1 MDWEPKIQRERASN
15 LWDAFCRKFPPV
27 SKSTELLPDPQVTFQ
42 QIGGLEEPKDEI
54 LTYACAATEP
64 EVYSRWG
71 TRAPSGLLLIG
82 PAGCGKT
89 MLAQALATHT
99 QLPFLRIGVP
109 RLAQQL
115 LHAGGA
121 AAPLLAAWRDT
132 LAEIARVT
140 VYFDELD
147 FMHDMTL
154 GGPRPDVPVGAI
166 ADYLL
171 ELVDETIALETCL
184 VMGSTAR
191 PDTLSP
197 ILFEP
202 GRFERVVSVQPVVP
216 GDIIEALEI
225 HARAAEERAGRKL
238 FRDVTWAKA
247 IEKDRSSSI
256 GDWVR
261 LLHAVLRRKA
271 RCDAANEG
279 TSVITTDDVLEEV
292 DRFKK
297 ASRRLPARS
306 GTYL

>member
-1 MDWEPKIQRERASN
+1 
-15 LWDAFCRKFPPV
+15 V
-27 SKSTELLPDPQVTFQ
+27 
-42 QIGGLEEPKDEI
+42 
-54 LTYACAATEP
+54 YA
-64 EVYSRWG
+64 RWG
-71 TRAPSGLLLIG
+71 TQAPSGLLLIG
-82 PAGCGKT
+82 PVGCGKT
-89 MLAQALATHT
+89 MLAAALATRT

-109 RLAQQL
+109 RLAQQI

-121 AAPLLAAWRDT
+121 AGPMLAAWRDT

-154 GGPRPDVPVGAI
+154 GGPRPDVPVGSI
-166 ADYLL
+166 ADFLL
-171 ELVDETIALETCL
+171 EVVDETIALETCL

-197 ILFEP
+197 IFFEP

-216 GDIIEALEI
+216 GDVIEALEI

-238 FRDVTWAKA
+238 FRDVIWAKA

-271 RCDAANEG
+271 RCDAASEG
-279 TSVITTDDVLEEV
+279 AGGITTDDVLEEV

>member
-1 MDWEPKIQRERASN
+1 
-15 LWDAFCRKFPPV
+15 
-27 SKSTELLPDPQVTFQ
+27 
-42 QIGGLEEPKDEI
+42 
-54 LTYACAATEP
+54 
-64 EVYSRWG
+64 
-71 TRAPSGLLLIG
+71 
-82 PAGCGKT
+82 
-89 MLAQALATHT
+89 MLAQALATRT
-99 QLPFLRIGVP
+99 ELPFLRIDVP
-109 RLAQQL
+109 RLAQQM
-115 LHAGGA
+115 LHAAGTAG
-121 AAPLLAAWRDT
+121 PLLGAWRDT
-132 LAEIARVT
+132 LAEIAHLM

-154 GGPRPDVPVGAI
+154 GGPRPDVPVGSI
-166 ADYLL
+166 ADFLL
-171 ELVDETIALETCL
+171 EMVDETIALETCL

-216 GDIIEALEI
+216 GDVIAALEI
-225 HARAAEERAGRKL
+225 HARAAEQRAGRKL
-238 FRDVTWAKA
+238 FEDVSWGKA
-247 IEKDRSSSI
+247 VEKDRSSSI

-279 TSVITTDDVLEEV
+279 AGGITTEDVLEEV